1 MKMQSFGAAQT
12 VTGSMH
18 LLTLDTPGGERRVLI
33 DCGLFQGGDDLEARN
48 RENFPFDVSALDAV
62 ILTHAHLDHVG
73 RLPLLIKLGYRGA
86 VYCTA
91 PTAALAE
98 TVLLDSARLQVEGY
112 KQDLR
117 RARRQG
123 REAEVLPP
131 LYEEEDVHRTLALLR
146 PHLEFGETTRI
157 ADVRVTPQRAGHILG
172 SAYLL
177 LETSDAR
184 LIMSGDL
191 GNRESGLQ
199 LDFTP
204 PPAADAVVIE
214 TTYANRTHKPWA
226 NTLAEFSGALRD
238 SIRSNGKILIPT
250 FAIERAQVILHTLK
264 ELMDSG
270 EVPRVPVFLDS
281 PMATR
286 ATNEYF
292 EFGDELV
299 PPVRDALQSGE
310 DPFRPS
316 TLHVVPTSAE
326 SQRLNRYDGPAIIMA
341 GNGMMTGGRIQHHLK
356 HHLWTPSTNLIIVSY
371 QSPSSLGG
379 RIVAGAPSVRIMG
392 EEIAVGAKVHT
403 IGGFSA
409 HADQDDLLA
418 FLGTTGKPHVWL
430 VHGEVSV
437 MDAFIPVLEQR
448 GLKGDIVPDRGVVDL
463 LGPGFPQGRPAGL
476 VVPAQTGDPARAVG
490 GE

>member
-1 MKMQSFGAAQT
+1 MQLQSFGAACT

-18 LLTLDTPGGERRVLI
+18 LLTLGNRRILV
-33 DCGLFQGGDDLEARN
+33 DCGMFQGGDELEARN
-48 RENFPFDVSALDAV
+48 DEPFSFNPAELDAV

-73 RLPLLIKLGYRGA
+73 RLPLLVKRGYSGA
-86 VYCTA
+86 IYCTA

-112 KQDLR
+112 RQDLR
-117 RARRQG
+117 HARRQG
-123 REAEVLPP
+123 REAELREP
-131 LYEEEDVHRTLALLR
+131 LYEEADVHRTLALLR
-146 PHLEFGETTRI
+146 PRLEFGQTETI
-157 ADVRVTPQRAGHILG
+157 AGVKVTPQRAGHILG
-172 SAYLL
+172 SAYLVIESSDGRL
-177 LETSDAR
+177 L
-184 LIMSGDL
+184 MSGDL

-199 LDFTP
+199 QDFTP
-204 PPAADAVVIE
+204 PPTVDAVVIE

-226 NTLAEFSGALRD
+226 ATLEEFRGALTQSVRN
-238 SIRSNGKILIPT
+238 NGKILIPS
-250 FAIERAQVILHTLK
+250 FAIERAQVILYTLK
-264 ELMDSG
+264 NLMDAG
-270 EVPRVPVFLDS
+270 EVPRIPVFLDS

-292 EFGDELV
+292 EFGDELI
-299 PPVRDALQSGE
+299 PPVRDALRAGE

-326 SQRLNRYDGPAIIMA
+326 SQRLNKYDGPAIIMA

-356 HHLWTPSTNLIIVSY
+356 HHLWKPSTSLIIVSY

-379 RIVAGAPSVRIMG
+379 RIVSGAETVRIMG
-392 EEIAVGAKVHT
+392 EEIAVQAHVYT

-418 FLGTTGKPHVWL
+418 FLDTTGKPHVWL
-430 VHGEVSV
+430 VHGEVAV
-437 MDAFIPVLEQR
+437 MDAFVPVLQGR
-448 GLKGDIVPDRGVVDL
+448 GLKGDIVPDRQPVDL
-463 LGPGFPQGRPAGL
+463 LGAGFTAGRPAGL
-476 VVPAQTGDPARAVG
+476 VIPQTPHAGDAAARAEG

>member
-1 MKMQSFGAAQT
+1 MQMQSFGAACT

-18 LLTLDTPGGERRVLI
+18 LLTLGNKRILV
-33 DCGLFQGGDDLEARN
+33 DCGMFQGGDDLEKRN
-48 RENFPFDVSALDAV
+48 YETFPFDPAELDAV

-73 RLPLLIKLGYRGA
+73 RLPLLVKRGYKGA
-86 VYCTA
+86 IYCTP

-117 RARRQG
+117 HARRQD
-123 REAEVLPP
+123 RESEVPPP
-131 LYEEEDVHRTLALLR
+131 LYEEADVQRTLALLR
-146 PHLEFGETTRI
+146 PHLEFGQTETI
-157 ADVRVTPQRAGHILG
+157 AGIKVTPQRAGHILG

-177 LETSDAR
+177 IDAPDGR
-184 LIMSGDL
+184 LLMSGDL

-199 LDFTP
+199 QDFTP
-204 PPAADAVVIE
+204 PPPVDAVVIE

-226 NTLAEFSGALRD
+226 ETLREFSGALQQSVRN
-238 SIRSNGKILIPT
+238 NGKILIPS
-250 FAIERAQVILHTLK
+250 FAIERAQVILYTLK
-264 ELMDSG
+264 NLMDAG
-270 EVPRVPVFLDS
+270 EVPRIPVFLDS

-292 EFGDELV
+292 EFGDELI
-299 PPVRDALQSGE
+299 PAVRDALQAGD

-326 SQRLNRYDGPAIIMA
+326 SQRLNKYDGPAIIMA

-356 HHLWTPSTNLIIVSY
+356 HHLWKPSTSLIIVSY

-379 RIVAGAPSVRIMG
+379 KIVAGADTVRIMG
-392 EEIAVGAKVHT
+392 EDIAVRAHVYT

-418 FLGTTGKPHVWL
+418 FLETAGKPHVWL
-430 VHGEVSV
+430 VHGEVNV
-437 MDAFIPVLEQR
+437 MAEFVPVLGQR
-448 GLKGDIVPDRGVVDL
+448 GLKGDIVPDRQAVDL
-463 LGPGFPQGRPAGL
+463 LGAGFENGLPPG
-476 VVPAQTGDPARAVG
+476 VVAQPKAPDAAARAEG